1 MKVHI
6 PKNLLLVYNDNYIQ
20 QLITFIIQFK
30 GLHLYSFHKRK
41 FTQKLYI
48 HSEPPATDLCNSKLL
63 TTKNVDELKKIFD

>member
-1 MKVHI
+1 MKVYI
-6 PKNLLLVYNDNYIQ
+6 PKNCCWCMMTTIQ

-41 FTQKLYI
+41 FTQKIYI